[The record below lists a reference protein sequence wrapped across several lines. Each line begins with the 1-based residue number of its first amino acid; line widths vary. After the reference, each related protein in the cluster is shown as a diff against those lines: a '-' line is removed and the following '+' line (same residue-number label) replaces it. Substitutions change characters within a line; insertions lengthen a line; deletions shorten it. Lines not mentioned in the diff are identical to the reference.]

1 MIDYGSLNEIQRQAV
16 LDTEGSVLV
25 FAGAGSGKTRVL
37 TMRIANIIEKGL
49 ARPYEILAIT
59 FTNKAANEMK
69 ERLSKLVGDISS
81 MWVCTIHSMC
91 ARILRSD
98 IDKIGFEKSFSIYTD
113 TEKDRLIKDI
123 IKEQGYDEELFK
135 TAKWHISNAKS
146 MNIPLEN
153 YEAQNEFVKDIQTIC
168 DIMSRYGELLKK
180 SNALDFDD
188 LLTKTYELLK
198 ADEEVRNKYSSR
210 FKYIHIDEFQDTN
223 NIQYDIVKMLY
234 STYKNVFAVGDDDQS
249 IYGFRG
255 ANVKNILNFE
265 KDFPNA
271 KIYKLEQNYR
281 STKKILEVANTIIKK
296 NITRADKAL
305 WCENDEGVRIEYNS
319 AYNETDEAS
328 YVAGVIKALTSV
340 NGYKYNDIAVL
351 YRMNS
356 LSRSFEQEFM
366 KYNVP
371 YKVFGGLKFYERKEI
386 KDLTAYLRAIVNPKD
401 TEAIKRII
409 NVPKRGIGDTTVAKL
424 MRLAESE
431 GKYFYEILEELE
443 KYPEFN
449 GATKNKL
456 IIFRD
461 TYFSLINEI
470 KDYSPVEYINQV
482 LERTQ
487 FKAQFEAKSEDNIS
501 RLLNIGEF

>member
-1 MIDYGSLNEIQRQAV
+1 
-16 LDTEGSVLV
+16 
-25 FAGAGSGKTRVL
+25 
-37 TMRIANIIEKGL
+37 
-49 ARPYEILAIT
+49 
-59 FTNKAANEMK
+59 
-69 ERLSKLVGDISS
+69 
-81 MWVCTIHSMC
+81 
-91 ARILRSD
+91 
-98 IDKIGFEKSFSIYTD
+98 
-113 TEKDRLIKDI
+113 
-123 IKEQGYDEELFK
+123 
-135 TAKWHISNAKS
+135 
-146 MNIPLEN
+146 
-153 YEAQNEFVKDIQTIC
+153 
-168 DIMSRYGELLKK
+168 
-180 SNALDFDD
+180 
-188 LLTKTYELLK
+188 
-198 ADEEVRNKYSSR
+198 
-210 FKYIHIDEFQDTN
+210 
-223 NIQYDIVKMLY
+223 DIVKMLY

-305 WCENDEGVRIEYNS
+305 WCDNDEGVRIEYNS
-319 AYNETDEAS
+319 GYNETEEAS

-470 KDYSPVEYINQV
+470 KDYSPVDYINQV

-501 RLLNIGEF
+501 RLLNIGEFVSSMQEFGELNEGATIVEFLESVTLASAIDDFEGEDDSVTLATVHAVKGLEFKVVFIVGLDEKYFPIVRADSNEDDIEEERRLMYVAITRAEERLYLTR